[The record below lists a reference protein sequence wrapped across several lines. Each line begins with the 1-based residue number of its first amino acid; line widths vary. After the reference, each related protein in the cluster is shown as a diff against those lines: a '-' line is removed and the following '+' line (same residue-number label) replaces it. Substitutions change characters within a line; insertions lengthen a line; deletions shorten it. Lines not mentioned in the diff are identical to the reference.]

1 MNEQANDSNGVES
14 ASMEQVRELL
24 FGAQLKDMQTRFQRQ
39 EERFQ
44 REIADSRNTLKTRLD
59 SMENFMKSEIA
70 SLLHRLKDEQ
80 EERAEIIKAEQ
91 RERSESLK
99 AEQRERVEAVAL
111 LAKDMAAANEA
122 FERKLA
128 KLSGTLD
135 NTERELRQLMQA
147 ESGALSAKVD
157 EKYQDALDTL
167 SKTSSEIRRDMVYR
181 SSFST
186 MLTEMAVK
194 LSGQWLLDVTPSRVT
209 VENQEAA
216 QDDPSEEE
224 TPPRKRGLPRRRE
237 AAQNG
242 SGGETPSAPVSG

>member
-1 MNEQANDSNGVES
+1 MNEQSNDSHGVES

-24 FGAQLKDMQTRFQRQ
+24 FGAQLKEMQTRFQRQ

-44 REIADSRNTLKTRLD
+44 REIADSRNVLKTRID
-59 SMENFMKSEIA
+59 SLENFMKSEIA

-91 RERSESLK
+91 RERNENLK
-99 AEQRERVEAVAL
+99 AEQRERAEAVAL
-111 LAKDMAAANEA
+111 LAKDLAAANEA
-122 FERKLA
+122 FERRLN
-128 KLSGTLD
+128 KLSSTLD
-135 NTERELRQLMQA
+135 NTERELRQLLQA

-157 EKYQDALDTL
+157 EKYQDTLDTL

-194 LSGQWLLDVTPSRVT
+194 LSGQWLLDVTPSQVT
-209 VENQEAA
+209 VEPQQDAA
-216 QDDPSEEE
+216 QDGP
-224 TPPRKRGLPRRRE
+224 
-237 AAQNG
+237 A
-242 SGGETPSAPVSG
+242 GETPKRARRRLGASADQDS